1 MSRRGLQE
9 RAELGA
15 DPVAANPRLHISG
28 EIFALTEEGR
38 LVEGSELALVVHDE
52 AVASDDVFGMVF
64 MGLSLGRLWLRRG
77 RPRTALSWFRQI
89 LPLSTVLQK
98 LEREQAGQVL
108 EIELEPLADR
118 WMYEVKLLQ
127 TGGQLLRLEVDATTG
142 EVIGRRVRAPRPGH
156 GETR

>member
-1 MSRRGLQE
+1 MRFIRLPRATPQALLIAVMLGAGALLATSAAARDRGDHE
-9 RAELGA
+9 RA
-15 DPVAANPRLHISG
+15 R
-28 EIFALTEEGR
+28 
-38 LVEGSELALVVHDE
+38 E
-52 AVASDDVFGMVF
+52 AVMSG
-64 MGLSLGRLWLRRG
+64 
-77 RPRTALSWFRQI
+77 QI